1 MEIKAKH
8 ISIFLLRILLGLVF
22 LVPGIKDVITPGWSA
37 SGFLTNATS
46 GPLVSFYQSL
56 VGSPVVDVLV
66 SWGLLLIG
74 LALLLGVAV
83 RFASASGIIMMFLF
97 YLATFPPERNLIEEH
112 IIYIA
117 ALFVL
122 MSTAAGRFLGLD
134 HYIEKRLPK
143 NAEFLKLFL
152 G

>member
-8 ISIFLLRILLGLVF
+8 ISIFALRILLGLVF
-22 LVPGIKDVITPGWSA
+22 LVPGIKDVTTPGWSA
-37 SGFLTNATS
+37 SGFLMNAAK
-46 GPLVSFYQSL
+46 GPFLEFYQSL
-56 VGSPVVDVLV
+56 AGNIAVDVLV

-74 LALLLGVAV
+74 LALLLGIAV
-83 RFASASGIIMMFLF
+83 RFASVSGIIMMVLF
-97 YLATFPPERNLIEEH
+97 YFASFPPEHSIIEEH

-134 HYIEKRLPK
+134 NFIEKRLPK
-143 NAEFLKLFL
+143 SA
-152 G
+152 